1 MWDFLLVTFTSTLF
15 VVDPLGVV
23 PSYLVMTA
31 ADSAAKRRQMAFRA
45 AVISTATLM
54 AFASTG
60 GAVLALFGVGLSA
73 FRIAGGVILFLV
85 AFDMLRAQRPTQERP
100 DEVQEGVAK
109 EDIAVTPLAIPMLAG
124 PAAMCTVTMLM
135 NLAETPLRVCALYAV
150 ILAVGLISYAAL
162 RLAEPLHHLLGRT
175 GIHVISRILGL
186 VVLAIGVQL
195 VLDGLADV
203 GLIKQT
209 IAPLR

>member
-1 MWDFLLVTFTSTLF
+1 M
-15 VVDPLGVV
+15 
-23 PSYLVMTA
+23 
-31 ADSAAKRRQMAFRA
+31 
-45 AVISTATLM
+45 
-54 AFASTG
+54 
-60 GAVLALFGVGLSA
+60 FGVGLSA

-85 AFDMLRAQRPTQERP
+85 GIDMLRAQRATQERP

-109 EDIAVTPLAIPMLAG
+109 EDVAVTPLAIPMLAG
-124 PAAMCTVTMLM
+124 PAAMSTVTMLI
-135 NLAETPLRVCALYAV
+135 NLADTPLRVCGLYTV
-150 ILAVGLISYAAL
+150 ILVVGLISYAAL

-203 GLIKQT
+203 GLIKQAMT
-209 IAPLR
+209 PPG